1 MKIVKKID
9 TTKNLVWL
17 EDFTIKLIDNYLLEL
32 EDKLL
37 QIEDI
42 VNGYVPNKKDMDK
55 ALNDIQNIIENR
67 K

>member
-1 MKIVKKID
+1 MKTIKKID

-17 EDFTIKLIDNYLLEL
+17 EDFTLKLIDNYLLEL

-42 VNGYVPNKKDMDK
+42 LNSYVPNKKDMNK
-55 ALNDIQNIIENR
+55 ALDDIQNVIW